1 MVKPKLNG
9 IESKIKDQN
18 QKFEKQIQNLTEK
31 LIALK
36 SDRLGKQLEGVNQ
49 TLQNQKLYGM
59 DF

>member
-49 TLQNQKLYGM
+49 TLKSLTYGM
-59 DF
+59 VF